1 MFDDNFDFLARPQ
14 SCQKL
19 HAGIRRISRS
29 NNTRLCQPQK
39 SREIGDSWRCF
50 SLLLHQPWSFLKS
63 VKKSAIVTFNFFHWI
78 PLKRYLMLNFWTQT
92 QELTSWARLLLS
104 SLLKARLHW
113 RFCSAFSSDVFAIDV
128 HVFCHRYKF
137 KQGKFNGKPW
147 GDAVWKIEKV
157 LFFKTSRPKV
167 HGFACLGCHIHPWR
181 QT

>member
-1 MFDDNFDFLARPQ
+1 MIFGIG
-14 SCQKL
+14 L
-19 HAGIRRISRS
+19 HNKISVLF
-29 NNTRLCQPQK
+29 T
-39 SREIGDSWRCF
+39 EIFKHIKQTIFTNDIITVPTKKFEFPHGATL
-50 SLLLHQPWSFLKS
+50 SLY
-63 VKKSAIVTFNFFHWI
+63 T
-78 PLKRYLMLNFWTQT
+78 
-92 QELTSWARLLLS
+92 LTI
-104 SLLKARLHW
+104 KARLHW